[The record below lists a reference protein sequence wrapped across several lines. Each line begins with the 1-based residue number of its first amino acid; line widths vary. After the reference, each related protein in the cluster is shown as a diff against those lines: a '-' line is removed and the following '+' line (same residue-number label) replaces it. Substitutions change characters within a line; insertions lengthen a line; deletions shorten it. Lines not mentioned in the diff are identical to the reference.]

1 MFLKL
6 IKLPF
11 TIIADV
17 ATLGGAINDGLY
29 RNGNRSYTGKLLHEV
44 KEEIEFRDQLNTIA
58 SITKTI
64 KKIVE

>member
-29 RNGNRSYTGKLLHEV
+29 RNGNRSYTGKLFNDL
-44 KEEIEFRDQLNTIA
+44 KEEIELKDQLKTLA
-58 SITKTI
+58 SIAETL
-64 KKIVE
+64 KKLN